1 MVKDKQEDRNCNEL
15 DETKTITHTKKAHKS
30 RKSKG
35 KELEEEL
42 KKVKEQNSELKE
54 SLLRKMADFENY
66 KKRTEREFADLI
78 SNANTN
84 LIKDIL
90 HILDELELSLKA
102 SKENTD
108 YDSFYEGVNLIYTK
122 FFDLLKQKGLKPIE
136 SVGEEFNVDKHEAVM
151 QKEKEGTPSNIII
164 EEYQKG
170 YLFNDRVIRH
180 SKVVVSK

>member
-1 MVKDKQEDRNCNEL
+1 MAKDKQESRNYTEQ
-15 DETKTITHTKKAHKS
+15 DEAKAISHTKKAPKL
-30 RKSKG
+30 RKSKS

-42 KKVKEQNSELKE
+42 KKVKEQNSEIKE

-66 KKRTEREFADLI
+66 KKRTEREFTDLI

-84 LIKDIL
+84 FIKDIL

-108 YDSFYEGVNLIYTK
+108 YNSFYEGVNLIFTK
-122 FFDLLKQKGLKPIE
+122 FLDLLKQKGLKPIE
-136 SVGEEFNVDKHEAVM
+136 SVGEEFDVDMHEAVM
-151 QKEKEGTPSNIII
+151 QKEEKGTPSNIII

-170 YLFNDRVIRH
+170 YLFNGRVIRH
-180 SKVVVSK
+180 SKVVVNK